1 MRFRFLHAADLHL
14 DTPFS
19 RLTGVPERVAT
30 RLRDA
35 SLRAFERLIEVAIE
49 EKVAFVVLAGDIYD
63 GAERGVRAQ
72 LAFRDGLARLAEVG
86 IQTFV
91 VYGNHDPINEGWSA
105 IDSFP
110 PEVTVFGA
118 DEVGRVEVRLEDTVA
133 ATVSGISYG
142 TSAET
147 EYLSLRFPPA
157 SGRGFHVAVLHANV
171 GGRAEHGPYSPC
183 TLDDLRAG
191 GYDYWAL
198 GHIHRRA
205 ELSEAPPHI
214 VYPGNLQGRS
224 PKPSEQGA
232 KGAVIVDVDGKVATP
247 RFIPLDTVRFDS
259 VEVSIEGLDLDDL
272 EQALV
277 DAATACQV
285 AADDR
290 PLIVRGRVVG
300 HGDLHDELASVE
312 RRSEVLLR
320 LRDLERN
327 SDPFIWWD
335 DLSWRTKPAID
346 IAERAGGDD
355 FIGDLLRAAE
365 AQGAASEWVPAI
377 GVEYRNWLAD
387 RTPSPQDAELFD
399 EAVTTA
405 LVSLLEQA

>member
-1 MRFRFLHAADLHL
+1 M
-14 DTPFS
+14 
-19 RLTGVPERVAT
+19 
-30 RLRDA
+30 
-35 SLRAFERLIEVAIE
+35 
-49 EKVAFVVLAGDIYD
+49 
-63 GAERGVRAQ
+63 
-72 LAFRDGLARLAEVG
+72 
-86 IQTFV
+86 
-91 VYGNHDPINEGWSA
+91 
-105 IDSFP
+105 
-110 PEVTVFGA
+110 
-118 DEVGRVEVRLEDTVA
+118 
-133 ATVSGISYG
+133 
-142 TSAET
+142 
-147 EYLSLRFPPA
+147 
-157 SGRGFHVAVLHANV
+157 
-171 GGRAEHGPYSPC
+171 
-183 TLDDLRAG
+183 
-191 GYDYWAL
+191 
-198 GHIHRRA
+198 
-205 ELSEAPPHI
+205 
-214 VYPGNLQGRS
+214 
-224 PKPSEQGA
+224 
-232 KGAVIVDVDGKVATP
+232 IVDVDGKVATP